1 MKNEVFPVHR
11 PFHRL
16 VKQMVRHRRVPSR
29 SMYHTI
35 NPASAKNLLFTTD
48 SSLRMCSKPMKPSHS
63 AFCLLLFQFSVKK
76 DNDTSAI
83 STQLRQSSG
92 DSLVAP
98 ARIRS
103 TSKVD
108 PLEPSTSD
116 VSDLER
122 RVRDYSEQLKAKK
135 NELERLKQRKNKEIL
150 RRQEDA
156 LKRQIQVRP
165 IERISRIV
173 FYRFFSVLWPRNP
186 STTPAT

>member
-11 PFHRL
+11 PFHRPA
-16 VKQMVRHRRVPSR
+16 KQMARHKRVRSR
-29 SMYHTI
+29 SMHHTI
-35 NPASAKNLLFTTD
+35 NRASAKNLLFMTD
-48 SSLRMCSKPMKPSHS
+48 SSLRMCSEQMKSFQS
-63 AFCLLLFQFSVKK
+63 TFCLLLFQFSGKK
-76 DNDTSAI
+76 ENDTSVI

-92 DSLVAP
+92 DSLVALV
-98 ARIRS
+98 RIRS
-103 TSKVD
+103 TWKVD

-156 LKRQIQVRP
+156 LKRQIQVRS
-165 IERISRIV
+165 IERMSRIV
-173 FYRFFSVLWPRNP
+173 YQRFSSVL
-186 STTPAT
+186 